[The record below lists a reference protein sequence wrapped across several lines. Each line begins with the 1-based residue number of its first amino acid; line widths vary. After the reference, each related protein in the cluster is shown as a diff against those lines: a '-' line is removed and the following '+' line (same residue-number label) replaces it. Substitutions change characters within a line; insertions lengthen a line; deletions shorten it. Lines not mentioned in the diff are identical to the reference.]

1 MRHSNFIRV
10 AKSVI
15 VVAIT
20 AALFTSCSGKT
31 ATFEEKRAEMVRT
44 QLKQRGL
51 RNEAVLKAFLTV
63 PREEYV
69 IEKYKG
75 NAYDDVEAP
84 SGFGQSLDR
93 PYENA
98 IMINA
103 LAIKPGAKVLEVGTG
118 SGYLASLL
126 ATIAG
131 NVYSIEIEPEIA
143 EDARKRLKRLG
154 YDNVIVKTGDGFV
167 GWPEHAP
174 FDAIV
179 MAASPNRIPGPIAK
193 QLAEDGRL
201 VLPLGGTEKFQQLV
215 LFVKVKGKMVE
226 KTKLSPTSFV
236 PMKGKILEEQ

>member
-1 MRHSNFIRV
+1 MRHKYFVRFGFSLLTIFV
-10 AKSVI
+10 AT
-15 VVAIT
+15 AIL
-20 AALFTSCSGKT
+20 ASCSGKP
-31 ATFEEKRAEMVRT
+31 ATSEEKRAEMVRT
-44 QLKQRGL
+44 QLKQRGI
-51 RNEAVLKAFLTV
+51 RNKSILKAFMTV

-69 IEKYKG
+69 IEKYKE

-103 LAIKPGAKVLEVGTG
+103 LDIEPGDRILEVGTG
-118 SGYLASLL
+118 SGYLASLM
-126 ATIAG
+126 AAIAG

-154 YDNVIVKTGDGFV
+154 YDNIFVRTGDGFV

-179 MAASPNRIPGPIAK
+179 MTASPNRIPAPIAD
-193 QLAEDGRL
+193 QLVEGGRL
-201 VLPLGGTEKFQQLV
+201 VLPLGGTEKFQELV
-215 LFVKVKGKMVE
+215 LFKKVNGKMIE
-226 KTKLSPTSFV
+226 KKRLSPTTFV